1 MSFRNIHPIHPPHPF
16 RQPARLRRHTPSAL
30 RASLT
35 GLPLADDHRTDTKP
49 YDVDG
54 FEGVNLAG
62 EASLTA
68 VKEELAAALRLGWRA
83 ALPPAVAAAP
93 VVDPPEQ

>member
-1 MSFRNIHPIHPPHPF
+1 MTAEEAPEI
-16 RQPARLRRHTPSAL
+16 RLADLLSEPRPRGRVRPRLLRFQRRHQRPEPGHVG
-30 RASLT
+30 RA
-35 GLPLADDHRTDTKP
+35 GADL
-49 YDVDG
+49 VDG